1 MPQDCSSPQ
10 TLDFKE
16 LFLSVLWCPLHR
28 LIKLLPRRKWDFKRK
43 NGGILQVLKKQCW
56 TMVNRSWT
64 QTDWVYKLQLYH
76 LRIVWSWAS
85 LSKLVP
91 QQNWTS
97 KRNQEEGFVW
107 ICSQIL
113 LYDFKAHALPLV
125 AQRFKHLPVMW
136 ETQVRSLGQEDP
148 LEKEMATHSSILAWR
163 IPWTEE
169 PGGLQSMGSQRVGHD
184 WATSLHF
191 TSPLW

>member
-28 LIKLLPRRKWDFKRK
+28 LIKLLPRRKWDFRRK
-43 NGGILQVLKKQCW
+43 NGGILQALKKQCW
-56 TMVNRSWT
+56 TMVRSWT
-64 QTDWVYKLQLYH
+64 QRDWVYQLQLYH

-85 LSKLVP
+85 LPKLVP

-113 LYDFKAHALPLV
+113 LYDSKAHALLLV
-125 AQRFKHLPVMW
+125 AQRLKCLPVMW
-136 ETQVRSLGQEDP
+136 ETQVWSLGREDP

-163 IPWTEE
+163 IPWMEE